1 MDADAR
7 PLPEGVPFGRYLI
20 RRRLARGGMG
30 EVFLADQLGPLGPV
44 RPVALKRML
53 PKVARD
59 KAAAEMFLGEMET
72 AARLNHPNIATTY
85 DFGEID
91 GIYFLA
97 MEYVEGLTLRQILEV
112 VGPLP
117 MRAALEVTI
126 AVAAALEHAHGRLD
140 AEGTPAPVVHRDVS
154 PHNVMLSTAG
164 AVKLLDFGIARTEAA
179 TLGGRVEGKMAY
191 AAPEQ
196 LSGAPADRRA
206 DLWALGVLLYE
217 AVSGMRPFETN
228 HPGQILERAAKG
240 AWPRLGEL
248 RPEGALLDPI
258 VSRALAFD
266 PGKRWP
272 SAESLRLACV
282 TALAKLGPEPEGAN
296 PAGAI
301 AALSAVRTVNGGM
314 NPPPGP
320 NASLNAIRQLVH
332 QAGGPK
338 KPTKGVDA
346 TMMQGSEATS
356 TGMVAPPSLDAA
368 TTLPIAPR
376 PALKAQM
383 APPKGLSAGRLLL
396 IASLGALSAALLGTV
411 LAWMLV
417 GSTETVVPLPLPSAP
432 SASAEP
438 AAQSSTGSLPL
449 ARVAQ
454 PEPSGAA
461 EPRADPAAKPSPSEA
476 APEPQR
482 SPPRRTKRDR
492 PVRAVEVRPTA
503 AASPTPSAA
512 GTLGVL
518 AVRTTPWSRV
528 SLDGKDLGASPIAS
542 VPVPGGPHVLE
553 LTAGEGGGSRKV
565 EIHIRP
571 GGLTKVFV
579 DFGSGTVRVEPS
591 P

>member
-117 MRAALEVTI
+117 LRAALEVAI

-164 AVKLLDFGIARTEAA
+164 GVKLLDFGIARTEAA

-196 LSGAPADRRA
+196 LTGAPADRRA

-217 AVSGMRPFETN
+217 AVSGMRPFETS
-228 HPGQILERAAKG
+228 HPAQILERAARG

-272 SAESLRLACV
+272 SAESLRLACA
-282 TALAKLGPEPEGAN
+282 TALAKLGPEPD
-296 PAGAI
+296 
-301 AALSAVRTVNGGM
+301 V
-314 NPPPGP
+314 
-320 NASLNAIRQLVH
+320 IRQLVH

-346 TMMQGSEATS
+346 TMMQIGEATS
-356 TGMVAPPSLDAA
+356 TGMVAPPPLDAA

-376 PALKAQM
+376 PSQK
-383 APPKGLSAGRLLL
+383 APPAGPKALSAGRLLV
-396 IASLGALSAALLGTV
+396 IAALGALSAALLGTV
-411 LAWMLV
+411 LAWMLM
-417 GSTETVVPLPLPSAP
+417 GSAETVVPLPLPPP
-432 SASAEP
+432 SP
-438 AAQSSTGSLPL
+438 TPTAQSATTALPL
-449 ARVAQ
+449 ARAAE
-454 PEPSGAA
+454 PEPSELPEASP
-461 EPRADPAAKPSPSEA
+461 EPTPSPSEA
-476 APEPQR
+476 APEPHR
-482 SPPRRTKRDR
+482 SPPRRAKRERGNR
-492 PVRAVEVRPTA
+492 PVEARLTA
-503 AASPTPSAA
+503 APSPTPTTTA

-518 AVRTTPWSRV
+518 AVRTTPWSKV

-579 DFGSGTVRVEPS
+579 DFASGTVRVEPS

>member
-117 MRAALEVTI
+117 LRAALEVAI

-164 AVKLLDFGIARTEAA
+164 GVKLLDFGIARTEAA

-196 LSGAPADRRA
+196 LTGAPADRRA

-228 HPGQILERAAKG
+228 HPGQILERAARG

-272 SAESLRLACV
+272 SAESLRLACAA
-282 TALAKLGPEPEGAN
+282 ALAKLGPEPDG
-296 PAGAI
+296 
-301 AALSAVRTVNGGM
+301 
-314 NPPPGP
+314 
-320 NASLNAIRQLVH
+320 IRQLVH

-346 TMMQGSEATS
+346 TMMQSGEATS
-356 TGMVAPPSLDAA
+356 TGMVAPPAIDAA
-368 TTLPIAPR
+368 TTLPLAPR
-376 PALKAQM
+376 PSRKI
-383 APPKGLSAGRLLL
+383 PPAGPKELSASRLLL
-396 IASLGALSAALLGTV
+396 IAALGALSAALLGTV
-411 LAWMLV
+411 LAWMLM
-417 GSTETVVPLPLPSAP
+417 GSTETVVPLPLSPPSP
-432 SASAEP
+432 TP
-438 AAQSSTGSLPL
+438 TAQSATATVPL
-449 ARVAQ
+449 ARAAA
-454 PEPSGAA
+454 PEPSETPEASV
-461 EPRADPAAKPSPSEA
+461 EPTPSPSEA
-476 APEPQR
+476 APPEPQR
-482 SPPRRTKRDR
+482 SPPRRPKRERGVR
-492 PVRAVEVRPTA
+492 PVEARPTA
-503 AASPTPSAA
+503 APSPSPTTAA

-518 AVRTTPWSRV
+518 AVRTTPWSKV

-579 DFGSGTVRVEPS
+579 DFASGTVRVEPS

>member
-117 MRAALEVTI
+117 LRAALEVTI

-164 AVKLLDFGIARTEAA
+164 GVKLLDFGIARTEAA

-282 TALAKLGPEPEGAN
+282 SVLAKLGPEPGAPWPVVGGVN
-296 PAGAI
+296 PPSGAPN
-301 AALSAVRTVNGGM
+301 APRTATGM
-314 NPPPGP
+314 NPPPGA

-356 TGMVAPPSLDAA
+356 TGIVAPPSLDAA

-376 PALKAQM
+376 PALKAPV
-383 APPKGLSAGRLLL
+383 PPKGLSSGRLLL
-396 IASLGALSAALLGTV
+396 IAAIGALSAGLLGTV

-432 SASAEP
+432 SPSAEP
-438 AAQSSTGSLPL
+438 LARSSTGSLPL
-449 ARVAQ
+449 ARAQQ
-454 PEPSGAA
+454 PEPSEAA
-461 EPRADPAAKPSPSEA
+461 EPTATPSPSEA
-476 APEPQR
+476 APEPHR

-492 PVRAVEVRPTA
+492 TVRAVEARPTA
-503 AASPTPSAA
+503 APSPTPTAA